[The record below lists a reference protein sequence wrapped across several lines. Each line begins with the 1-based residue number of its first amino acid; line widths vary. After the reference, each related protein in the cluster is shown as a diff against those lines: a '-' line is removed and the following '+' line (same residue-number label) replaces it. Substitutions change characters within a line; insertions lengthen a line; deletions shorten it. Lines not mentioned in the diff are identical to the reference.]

1 MAPFA
6 IIYIMNWIIFI
17 IIFVSL
23 LRKRHNI
30 NTVDKKDM
38 KTRLRQQFIVAL
50 TLSLLFGLGWGMGF
64 ATTSSITSVPL
75 SATLQAI
82 FILLTGFQGLLIFI
96 MHCVR
101 CEEARDVWKEWL
113 YIITCHKVEVGK
125 LTSQS
130 TAIFRLNNSGTH
142 KPKAPPN
149 GKQTLQAESDAL
161 EKEWQKELENGKQCV
176 NESTFASSVLETVPD
191 AEKKSSS
198 PNEDAVNGRLLP
210 HQESSIGEKGRDSR
224 ESAPPSLPVQYAS
237 PCMTSDTHTSPEEDC
252 VNRTPLPD
260 TSETVLPA
268 MH

>member
-1 MAPFA
+1 
-6 IIYIMNWIIFI
+6 MNWIIFI

-149 GKQTLQAESDAL
+149 GKQPSRMLW
-161 EKEWQKELENGKQCV
+161 KRNGKRSWRTV
-176 NESTFASSVLETVPD
+176 NNVLT
-191 AEKKSSS
+191 
-198 PNEDAVNGRLLP
+198 NQHLR
-210 HQESSIGEKGRDSR
+210 
-224 ESAPPSLPVQYAS
+224 VQFLKQSQMPKRRARH
-237 PCMTSDTHTSPEEDC
+237 PMK
-252 VNRTPLPD
+252 
-260 TSETVLPA
+260 
-268 MH
+268 MQ